1 MSYSDGWGRAGIG
14 VSRATSRETELSSAV
29 RYTAWLSA
37 VAVTAAILAVTT
49 RHSFVGYHSS
59 SVMAPSVMPPSV
71 VTPPVVAPSRTSL
84 ETGGETSFVR
94 SKTPFAPGGTTVV
107 AKDPPAPAL
116 AMIEQPPATGTRKES
131 PPAAAVKPASVTGS
145 ASYGLASYYSE
156 SAAPT
161 ASGERFNARELTAA
175 HRTLPFGTRVR
186 VTNVKT
192 GRSVTVR
199 INDRGPF
206 VRGRI
211 IDVSR
216 SAAESLGMV
225 GAGVAKVKLDVV
237 Q

>member
-1 MSYSDGWGRAGIG
+1 MFMVSSFGGRSRAGIG
-14 VSRATSRETELSSAV
+14 ISRATSRESEVSCAV
-29 RYTAWLSA
+29 RYAAWLSA

-49 RHSFVGYHSS
+49 QNSLVSYKPSS
-59 SVMAPSVMPPSV
+59 TSV
-71 VTPPVVAPSRTSL
+71 VSKAWSDTGA
-84 ETGGETSFVR
+84 ETWFVR
-94 SKTPFAPGGTTVV
+94 SKTPFAPTFAPTRETIV
-107 AKDPPAPAL
+107 AKD
-116 AMIEQPPATGTRKES
+116 QPPAAIAMLEQLPAAVTKKEP
-131 PPAAAVKPASVTGS
+131 PPASAIKPASVTGS

-156 SAAPT
+156 SADRT
-161 ASGERFNARELTAA
+161 ASGEKFNARDLTAA

-186 VTNVKT
+186 VTNVRT

-206 VRGRI
+206 VRGRV

>member
-1 MSYSDGWGRAGIG
+1 MVPSFGGRSRTGIG
-14 VSRATSRETELSSAV
+14 VSRATSRDSELSCAV
-29 RYTAWLSA
+29 RYAAWLSA

-49 RHSFVGYHSS
+49 QNSLVSYKPPTTPAMSTSS
-59 SVMAPSVMPPSV
+59 ASWQ
-71 VTPPVVAPSRTSL
+71 
-84 ETGGETSFVR
+84 TGGETWFVR
-94 SKTPFAPGGTTVV
+94 SKTPFAPARETIV
-107 AKDPPAPAL
+107 AKDQPPAPAPARAVV
-116 AMIEQPPATGTRKES
+116 AMLEQLPSAVTRKEQPPA
-131 PPAAAVKPASVTGS
+131 AAPKPASVTGGG
-145 ASYGLASYYSE
+145 SYGLASYYSE
-156 SAAPT
+156 SAERT

-192 GRSVTVR
+192 GRTVTVR